1 MLTQPPAPNSDRPVL
16 PTVNLAPLLVT
27 AGVRVTTAV
36 LWLVWCRQPWGL
48 VQSPRPRAGM
58 ALVVRPFIHQW
69 TLILVPHCPQQVL
82 QTLSGRLERWNAWL
96 VGSREGSGWTQADLT
111 AYLLSPAH
119 PLLRKALWPVWWYL
133 WNVPSFSG
141 QNSHYTVV
149 FPHLCLTRWPS
160 LQQKV
165 I

>member
-1 MLTQPPAPNSDRPVL
+1 MLTWPPAPNSDRPVL
-16 PTVNLAPLLVT
+16 PTVNLALLLVT
-27 AGVRVTTAV
+27 AGMWVTTAV
-36 LWLVWCRQPWGL
+36 LWLVWRRWPWGL

-58 ALVVRPFIHQW
+58 ASAVRPFIHQW
-69 TLILVPHCPQQVL
+69 TLILVTHCPQQVL
-82 QTLSGRLERWNAWL
+82 QTLSGTGKMKSMTGGQQGG
-96 VGSREGSGWTQADLT
+96 VWTDPHWPHS
-111 AYLLSPAH
+111 LLSFTCP

-133 WNVPSFSG
+133 WRVPLFSG